1 MSPRRFA
8 PACAAL
14 AFLLVIVAIASG
26 ALWWPGLS
34 HTGHPMAL
42 PGAGGVPHAAGYNAL
57 AFVLPGV
64 LACLLALWR
73 YNALAPAAG
82 WVARI
87 GARLLLVA
95 GTAWAAQGVFALDLR
110 ELDGPAG
117 YLHAAAWTCWWLA
130 AASGLA
136 LLGAGDRRG
145 RRLDWTIATLLVL
158 LALLP
163 HWPWPAA
170 LSQRLAALAWFGGW
184 LAWSLRGRRVSGLR

>member
-42 PGAGGVPHAAGYNAL
+42 PGAG
-57 AFVLPGV
+57 
-64 LACLLALWR
+64 
-73 YNALAPAAG
+73 
-82 WVARI
+82 

-136 LLGAGDRRG
+136 LLGSGDRRG

>member
-1 MSPRRFA
+1 MIPPRL
-8 PACAAL
+8 PTACAAL
-14 AFLLVIVAIASG
+14 ALLLVAAAIVTG
-26 ALWWPGLS
+26 TLWWPGLS
-34 HTGHPMAL
+34 QTGHPLAL
-42 PGAGGVPHAAGYNAL
+42 PGARGVPRAAAYNAL

-64 LACLLALWR
+64 LACLLACWR
-73 YNALAPAAG
+73 YNALPQTAG
-82 WVARI
+82 WIARI

-95 GTAWAAQGVFALDLR
+95 GIAWAAQGVFALDLR

-184 LAWSLRGRRVSGLR
+184 LGWSLRGWRGSGCR